1 LGLDAATP
9 NSGPATASPAN
20 TSPANTSKAATGSA
34 TTTASVTT
42 GSAFAAGA
50 MSLMSSFMTKLL
62 LRRTLYAEDSIKKE
76 SKNARAA
83 LHQLANAAGQVK
95 YFCAVQ
101 HC

>member
-1 LGLDAATP
+1 
-9 NSGPATASPAN
+9 
-20 TSPANTSKAATGSA
+20 
-34 TTTASVTT
+34 
-42 GSAFAAGA
+42 
-50 MSLMSSFMTKLL
+50 MTKLL
-62 LRRTLYAEDSIKKE
+62 LRWTLYAEDSIKKE